1 MDPRSFDRVV
11 SALGRAATRRAGI
24 VAGITAAIGAASA
37 AAAPSPAGQCGS
49 RKSSICTKDSE
60 CCSGSCNLDK
70 GKSNK
75 DGLGRC
81 RCSRRNQACAAD
93 TDCCNRRGQGLVC
106 IGGVCAVPPPPCIPV
121 EGDCSQGGTCCA
133 PSVCPSADL
142 KGQHRGGP
150 PICCIWDG
158 ECTSDSQCCNGTCD
172 GGTGRCAL

>member
-1 MDPRSFDRVV
+1 MDPHSFDRVV
-11 SALGRAATRRAGI
+11 SALGSAATRRAGI

-37 AAAPSPAGQCGS
+37 AAAPSPAGHCGS

-81 RCSRRNQACAAD
+81 RCSRRNQACITD
-93 TDCCNRRGQGLVC
+93 TDCCSRKGQGLVC
-106 IGGVCAVPPPPCIPV
+106 TAGVCAVPPPPCIPV
-121 EGDCSQGGTCCA
+121 EGDCTLSDVCCSPA
-133 PSVCPSADL
+133 VCDTQVP
-142 KGQHRGGP
+142 RGAQT
-150 PICCIWDG
+150 ICCIWDG
-158 ECTSDSQCCNGTCD
+158 ECTSDSQCCNSTCD